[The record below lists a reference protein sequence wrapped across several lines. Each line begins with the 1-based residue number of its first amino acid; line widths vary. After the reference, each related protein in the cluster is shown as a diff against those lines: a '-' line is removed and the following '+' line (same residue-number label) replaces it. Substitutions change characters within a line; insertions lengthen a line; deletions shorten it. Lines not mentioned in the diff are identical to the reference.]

1 MISLDYLA
9 MPPFSVNTVFFDS
22 AGTLVEVPPYSRV
35 WHRIMGDLGLDMSLH
50 RVEVGVRYADS
61 AYGKRYL
68 SYAGRTRDYWT
79 SYLGFLLAKLKVEGN
94 QSELA
99 EEICERFEQRPWSNP
114 YPETKGVLR
123 ALKRRGFKLGVISN
137 ATDDVTNRL
146 EHVGLAEYFDSFTYS
161 QEARAEKP
169 HPRIFRLALE
179 RSGCKPI
186 EAVHVGDSYDQDV
199 LGAKKVGMQPILV
212 DRQEKTHTSDCPSI
226 SNLQGIQKLIR
237 LLREDQDESPGTE

>member
-9 MPPFSVNTVFFDS
+9 MPPFSINTVFFDS
-22 AGTLVEVPPYSRV
+22 AGTLVEVPPYSRI
-35 WHRIMGDLGLDMSLH
+35 WHRIMGDLGLDILH
-50 RVEVGVRYADS
+50 HR
-61 AYGKRYL
+61 
-68 SYAGRTRDYWT
+68 
-79 SYLGFLLAKLKVEGN
+79 VEGN

-99 EEICERFEQRPWSNP
+99 EEMCERFQQRPWSNP
-114 YPETKGVLR
+114 YPETKRVLR

-161 QEARAEKP
+161 QEAKAEKP

-179 RSGCKPI
+179 RAGCKPI
-186 EAVHVGDSYDQDV
+186 EAVHVGDSYDHDV

-212 DRQEKTHTSDCPSI
+212 DREGKTHTNDSPSI
-226 SNLQGIQKLIR
+226 RSLQGIQKLIR
-237 LLREDQDESPGTE
+237 LLRENRDESP

>member
-1 MISLDYLA
+1 MISLYNLA
-9 MPPFSVNTVFFDS
+9 KPPFSIKTIFFDS

-61 AYGKRYL
+61 TYGKRYL
-68 SYAGRTRDYWT
+68 SYAGRTREYWT

-99 EEICERFEQRPWSNP
+99 EEICERFQQRPWSNP

-161 QEARAEKP
+161 QEAKAEKP

-179 RSGCKPI
+179 RAGCKPI

-212 DRQEKTHTSDCPSI
+212 DRQEKTHTNDCPSI

-237 LLREDQDESPGTE
+237 LLREDQDETPGTE